1 MLCSELQNF
10 VKNCVETAAWI
21 GRIMAEIER
30 YCFETMRDSFEPGEK
45 TMFTRVR
52 GEPKGKYIV
61 VCM

>member
-10 VKNCVETAAWI
+10 VKNCVETASWI

-30 YCFETMRDSFEPGEK
+30 YCFEAMRDSLE
-45 TMFTRVR
+45 FTRVR